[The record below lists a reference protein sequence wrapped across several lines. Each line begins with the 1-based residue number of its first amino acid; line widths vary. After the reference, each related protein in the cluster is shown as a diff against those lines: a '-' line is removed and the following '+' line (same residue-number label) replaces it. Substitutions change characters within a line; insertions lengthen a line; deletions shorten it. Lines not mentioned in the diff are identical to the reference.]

1 MTNFIRFDD
10 SGCLL
15 ARNPGEEFNPNTIA
29 ALGAFR
35 SVGES
40 TKKFVE
46 LKFCFLFTSG
56 GAVRSTSHNQSQPVW
71 GYGARVNGREEL

>member
-46 LKFCFLFTSG
+46 LTFCLIFS
-56 GAVRSTSHNQSQPVW
+56 
-71 GYGARVNGREEL
+71 

>member
-40 TKKFVE
+40 TKKYVEFKSCLIFVTH
-46 LKFCFLFTSG
+46 K
-56 GAVRSTSHNQSQPVW
+56 
-71 GYGARVNGREEL
+71 